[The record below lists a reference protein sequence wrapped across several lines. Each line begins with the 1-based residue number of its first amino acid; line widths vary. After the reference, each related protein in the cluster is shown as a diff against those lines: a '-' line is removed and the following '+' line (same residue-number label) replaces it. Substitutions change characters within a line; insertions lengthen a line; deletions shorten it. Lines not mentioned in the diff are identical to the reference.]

1 LTNTDTLA
9 VASGIVGEV
18 TGYDEGFGDVMLSV
32 QGVLDTAGMV
42 MR

>member
-1 LTNTDTLA
+1 MKLA

-18 TGYDEGFGDVMLSV
+18 TGYDEGLGYIMLSV
-32 QGVLDTAGMV
+32 QGVLDTTGMF

>member
-1 LTNTDTLA
+1 MRRSTA
-9 VASGIVGEV
+9 CGIVGEV
-18 TGYDEGFGDVMLSV
+18 TGYGEGFGYVMFSV